1 MKIFSEIQ
9 MCKPLAEKSTTVFEI
24 KWVNPLSKWIYFD
37 IYQHHNIYIWFWV
50 SHWMDKLRSQLL
62 LFIWTKIGLVIFS
75 RILFESWWTSCRV
88 FLSWGR
94 KPLGCIPKSRRT
106 GLVWQMLIWKE
117 PGDGRKMI
125 KCLLRQTGIHQS
137 QMVEDPRTIMKWFTG
152 FAGLWND
159 YYCKINFASSFGPIY
174 AICLMKN

>member
-1 MKIFSEIQ
+1 MIFINI
-9 MCKPLAEKSTTVFEI
+9 TTYTFG
-24 KWVNPLSKWIYFD
+24 
-37 IYQHHNIYIWFWV
+37 WFWV

-94 KPLGCIPKSRRT
+94 KPLGCIPKSRCT

-152 FAGLWND
+152 FAGMTTIVRLTLPLVLD
-159 YYCKINFASSFGPIY
+159 QYMPYV
-174 AICLMKN
+174 